1 MTSRSD
7 RYCIRLMLSRCF
19 VGGVLVLLLLPT
31 PGWAVEVA
39 PALTDREIADR
50 LTRLEEGQNAIRT
63 EIGQLREDMD
73 KQIGQLREDMDKQIG
88 QLREDMDKQ
97 IGLLREE
104 MGQLRE
110 DMNRQNQHLRDDIN
124 AQFDRLFQLL
134 LGLLGTFTAL
144 VIATIGF
151 ALWDR
156 RTMLRPVESRVTSL
170 EEEMSANRPRTAA
183 LLESLR
189 NLSQRDPELA
199 AVLKNFN
206 L

>member
-7 RYCIRLMLSRCF
+7 RCCIRLMLSRCF

>member
-1 MTSRSD
+1 
-7 RYCIRLMLSRCF
+7 MLSRCF

-73 KQIGQLREDMDKQIG
+73 KQIGQLREDMDKQVG

-97 IGLLREE
+97 VGLLREE

-156 RTMLRPVESRVTSL
+156 RTMLRPVESRVASL
-170 EEEMSANRPRTAA
+170 EEEMIANRPRTAA

>member
-1 MTSRSD
+1 MAL
-7 RYCIRLMLSRCF
+7 YEFMLNRC
-19 VGGVLVLLLLPT
+19 VLGLLLVTLFLPG
-31 PGWAVEVA
+31 PLWAVEVA

-50 LTRLEEGQNAIRT
+50 LTRLEEGQKALRT
-63 EIGQLREDMD
+63 EVS
-73 KQIGQLREDMDKQIG
+73 
-88 QLREDMDKQ
+88 
-97 IGLLREE
+97 
-104 MGQLRE
+104 QLRE

-124 AQFDRLFQLL
+124 AQFDRLSQLL

-156 RTMLRPVESRVTSL
+156 RSMLRPIEGRVAIL
-170 EEEMSANRPRTAA
+170 EEDLATNRPRMQA